1 VRVQDL
7 CGIDRYICRAR
18 VALSLLALIS
28 MYVDP
33 VIGGGPFSIDSPLL
47 VILTLHLAFSAVT
60 LRYVARFDTAGR
72 SAFVL
77 AACDLLFAAMVAA
90 VTEGATSPSYV
101 FFCFA
106 IIAIGCRKGLRA
118 TLQVTAASMLLYLG
132 VILLFHESS
141 GHLYVMRPAYLGLI
155 GCLAGFLGQERVD
168 FESRVA
174 DLEAAA
180 ERRSIARSLH
190 DGHVQALAASNL
202 RLEAC
207 RELLRRGDVAEAH
220 RELTGLQASVTRE
233 YDAVRSYIRTLAS
246 VAEDSPAAGAQPPRE
261 TIVAV
266 RADFTAAGP
275 LAEEILQILLEGLR
289 NIIRHGGARSASLRT
304 QADRGAIRIQLD
316 DDGIGFPPLAP
327 PPWSITSRV
336 AELGGSVSIDP
347 GDVKGAHLEIELPS
361 PES

>member
-1 VRVQDL
+1 
-7 CGIDRYICRAR
+7 
-18 VALSLLALIS
+18 

-33 VIGGGPFSIDSPLL
+33 VVGGGAFSIDSPLIA
-47 VILTLHLAFSAVT
+47 ILILHLAYSAAT
-60 LRYVARFDTAGR
+60 LRYVARLDTAGR

-106 IIAIGCRKGLRA
+106 ILAIGCRKGLRA

-132 VILLFHESS
+132 VILFFHESS
-141 GHLYVMRPAYLGLI
+141 GHLYLMRPAYLGLI

-168 FESRVA
+168 FESRIA
-174 DLEAAA
+174 ELEAAA

-207 RELLRRGDVAEAH
+207 RELLRRGEVAEAH

-233 YDAVRSYIRTLAS
+233 YDAVRSYIRTLAA
-246 VAEDSPAAGAQPPRE
+246 VAAESRPAEASRPRE
-261 TIVAV
+261 TVVAV
-266 RADFTAAGP
+266 RADFTAVGP

-289 NIIRHGGARSASLRT
+289 NTLRHGDACSASLLA
-304 QADRGAIRIQLD
+304 QADGAAIRVQLD
-316 DDGIGFPPLAP
+316 DDGIGFPALAP

-347 GDVKGAHLEIELPS
+347 GDIKGAHVEIELPS
-361 PES
+361 PPS